1 MKKVLMRCF
10 ILSICSIII
19 AIVSVQIMRNNA
31 YNMPDMLEDNVEA
44 LSWKEQIIVGA
55 LCGWTPD
62 LQCKY
67 KLDTGE
73 VYYLEGILVPWS

>member
-1 MKKVLMRCF
+1 
-10 ILSICSIII
+10 
-19 AIVSVQIMRNNA
+19 
-31 YNMPDMLEDNVEA
+31 MPDMLEDNVEA

-55 LCGWTPD
+55 PCGWTPD

-73 VYYLEGILVPWS
+73 IYYLEGILVPWS